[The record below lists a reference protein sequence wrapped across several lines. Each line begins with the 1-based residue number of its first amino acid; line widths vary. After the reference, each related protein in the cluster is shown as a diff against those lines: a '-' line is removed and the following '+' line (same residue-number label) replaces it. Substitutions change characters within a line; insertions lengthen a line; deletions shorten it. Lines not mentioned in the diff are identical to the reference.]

1 MDAQAMPPH
10 NHQDIINRFVAA
22 CQADERIVAATL
34 YGSYA
39 RGAADAYS
47 DLDLGLLTTD
57 EAYEDF
63 LAGRETFIRLLGE
76 PLFLEDFDLP
86 HIVFFVFPDGTEVEL
101 SFGRES
107 QLQHNHGG
115 PYQVLLDKKNILTE
129 AVFPR
134 RHPTQAES
142 HETLRRLVYWFWHDL
157 SHFIAALG
165 RGQLW
170 WAYGQL
176 EALRRYCVNL
186 VRLRHNFAVEAD
198 GYDKVEQALPVDQ
211 LSPLQATCCPLEPR
225 AMLQA
230 ALVIVRFY
238 QEAAPFLART
248 HGIPYPAALDRVMSE
263 RLEKLCEDAPPHDK
277 ISFLLPQRRPDGLVS

>member
-1 MDAQAMPPH
+1 MLPH
-10 NHQDIINRFVAA
+10 NHQVVIIRFIAV

-47 DLDLGLLTTD
+47 CLDLGLLTID

-63 LAGRETFIRLLGE
+63 CAGREAFIRLLGE

-86 HIVFFVFPDGTEVEL
+86 NMVFFIFPDGTEVEL
-101 SFGRES
+101 SLGRES
-107 QLQHNHGG
+107 QFNHNHDG
-115 PYQVLLDKKNILTE
+115 PYRVLLDKKNILAG

-134 RHPTQAES
+134 HQPTQTEQG
-142 HETLRRLVYWFWHDL
+142 ETLRRLVYWFWHDL

-176 EALRRYCVNL
+176 EELRRYCVN
-186 VRLRHNFAVEAD
+186 
-198 GYDKVEQALPVDQ
+198 
-211 LSPLQATCCPLEPR
+211 
-225 AMLQA
+225 
-230 ALVIVRFY
+230 
-238 QEAAPFLART
+238 
-248 HGIPYPAALDRVMSE
+248 
-263 RLEKLCEDAPPHDK
+263 
-277 ISFLLPQRRPDGLVS
+277 